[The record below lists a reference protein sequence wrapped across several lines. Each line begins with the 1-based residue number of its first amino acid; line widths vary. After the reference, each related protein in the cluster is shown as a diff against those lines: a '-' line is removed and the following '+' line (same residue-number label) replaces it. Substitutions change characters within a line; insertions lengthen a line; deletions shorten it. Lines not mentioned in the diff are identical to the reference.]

1 MSFFLYNYNIY
12 LASKSPRRR
21 EYLTNLKISYTIV
34 DAEIDESSFENEI
47 PINYVSRVVNKK
59 AEEALKY
66 ISDEKGLV
74 ISADTTVI
82 INDLILQKPKND
94 IEAKEFLNLLSNK
107 WHTVITGYKFKSKD
121 NKINHFNFL
130 KTDVLFKKLTNDEID
145 FYISTKEYVD
155 RAGGYA
161 IQGIASFM
169 VEKING
175 SHSNVIGF
183 PIKEIFED
191 LQNLNIIQINL

>member
-1 MSFFLYNYNIY
+1 MSFLYNYNIY

-21 EYLTNLKISYTIV
+21 EYLTNLKINYTTI
-34 DAEIDESSFENEI
+34 DAEINESSFENEI
-47 PINYVSRVVNKK
+47 PINYVSRIVNEK
-59 AEEALKY
+59 ANEALKH
-66 ISDEKGLV
+66 ISDEKGIV

-121 NKINHFNFL
+121 NKINHFKFL
-130 KTDVLFKKLTNDEID
+130 KTDVLFKKLSNDEID

-191 LQNLNIIQINL
+191 LQNLNIIQIKL

>member
-1 MSFFLYNYNIY
+1 MSFLYNYNIY

-21 EYLTNLKISYTIV
+21 EYLTNLKINYTTI

-47 PINYVSRVVNKK
+47 PISYVGRVVNEK
-59 AEEALKY
+59 ASEALKH
-66 ISDEKGLV
+66 ISDEKGIV

-94 IEAKEFLNLLSNK
+94 NEAKDFLNLLSNK

-121 NKINHFNFL
+121 NKINHFKFL

-169 VEKING
+169 VEKISG

-191 LQNLNIIQINL
+191 LQNLNIIQIKL

>member
-1 MSFFLYNYNIY
+1 MSFLYNYNIY

-21 EYLTNLKISYTIV
+21 EYLTNLKINYTII

-47 PINYVSRVVNKK
+47 PINYVGRIVNEK
-59 AEEALKY
+59 ANEALKNV
-66 ISDEKGLV
+66 SDEKGIV

-94 IEAKEFLNLLSNK
+94 VEAKEFLNLLSNK

-121 NKINHFNFL
+121 NKINHFKFL
-130 KTDVLFKKLTNDEID
+130 KTDVLFKKLTNDEMD
-145 FYISTKEYVD
+145 FYISTKEYID

>member
-1 MSFFLYNYNIY
+1 MSFLYNYNIY

-21 EYLTNLKISYTIV
+21 EYLTNLKINYTTI
-34 DAEIDESSFENEI
+34 DAEINESSFENEI
-47 PINYVSRVVNKK
+47 PINYVSRIVNEKTN
-59 AEEALKY
+59 EALKH
-66 ISDEKGLV
+66 ISDEKGIV

-94 IEAKEFLNLLSNK
+94 VEAKEFLNLLSNK

-121 NKINHFNFL
+121 NKINHFKFL

-169 VEKING
+169 VEKISG

-191 LQNLNIIQINL
+191 LQNLNIIQIKL